1 MLWWCVCLSQ
11 FSFLARWRAA
21 VGSFHLQ
28 GNLGPAEKNV
38 DQVLRLHGAQCVN
51 CISGNFLQGRPE
63 EPPAVKA
70 IPLWSI
76 ISGETIMAS
85 ENMALGH
92 QIAESLKE
100 YIQSHPKLRRLPPI
114 RRLSTT
120 YNVSPNTILVAVG
133 ILAEQ
138 SIVIRRRGSGV
149 LIAGRESEEPAPREQ
164 PEKRTPVERV
174 RDYVRERINDGTYRR
189 RYPLPKTAYLSMQ
202 LGVSHHAV
210 TAAYRFLRE
219 ANLAHKQGRRW
230 IAGPRVT
237 PSASSPA
244 GLPVVVLLQ
253 SRESF
258 WADMAKRDFFE
269 AFCRSFQ
276 NEVESYDVQLMPALF
291 DTDTPSS
298 GILPAGWRAVH
309 RFIRSLGHRYRGCL
323 ICNAM
328 KERRDLPRWLEELC
342 RFKQPVVW
350 FDRLKENPNLTIN
363 SPWLVRCHEAE
374 AYAVGLAFTHLQE
387 LEHRHIA
394 FPAYASLPWV
404 ERRKRIVA
412 RQAERIGFESL
423 TISPEGQSLFFG
435 DNTREQAAFLQAC
448 NDMGFPCITS
458 AVSYIQAVWGGIR
471 PALSDTVHEAYQQD
485 RFAGIAL
492 LVRHFLEEHSSLP
505 TPLKEFPVL
514 PWLVAL
520 TPVLSPILAQ
530 EHITAIVAPNDLT
543 AHWYYLWL
551 RAYGL
556 RVPQDISLISFD
568 NLWRLQS
575 LPITSVDFG
584 YGYLGF
590 AAFHSIM
597 RDITLSTNRS
607 GTIAAQ
613 PRIVRRGTVA
623 KPGEGFDREPFRA
636 VSHLLEPS

>member
-1 MLWWCVCLSQ
+1 
-11 FSFLARWRAA
+11 
-21 VGSFHLQ
+21 
-28 GNLGPAEKNV
+28 
-38 DQVLRLHGAQCVN
+38 
-51 CISGNFLQGRPE
+51 
-63 EPPAVKA
+63 
-70 IPLWSI
+70 
-76 ISGETIMAS
+76 MAS
-85 ENMALGH
+85 DSRALGH
-92 QIAESLKE
+92 HIADSLQK
-100 YIQSHPKLRRLPPI
+100 YIQSHPSLRRLPPI
-114 RRLSTT
+114 RRLSQT
-120 YNVSPNTILVAVG
+120 YNVSPNTILDAVG
-133 ILAEQ
+133 ILAGEG
-138 SIVIRRRGSGV
+138 IVIRRQGSGV
-149 LIAGRESEEPAPREQ
+149 LIAGREVVEPHPPEQSEKHTPA
-164 PEKRTPVERV
+164 ERV
-174 RDYVRERINDGTYRR
+174 RDYVRDRINDGTYRR
-189 RYPLPKTAYLSMQ
+189 RNPLPKTAFLSMR

-210 TAAYRFLRE
+210 TAAYRLLRE

-230 IAGPRVT
+230 IAGPRITASVT
-237 PSASSPA
+237 APA

-276 NEVESYDVQLMPALF
+276 SEVESYDVQLMPALF
-291 DTDTPSS
+291 DTDSPSS
-298 GILPAGWRAVH
+298 GILPAGLRAVH

-328 KERRDLPRWLEELC
+328 KEREDLPRWLEELS

-350 FDRLKENPNLTIN
+350 FDRLKENPSLKIS

-374 AYAVGLAFTHLQE
+374 EYAVQLALTHLYE
-387 LEHRHIA
+387 LEHRHVA
-394 FPAYASLPWV
+394 FPVYAPLRWV
-404 ERRKRIVA
+404 ENRGRMIA
-412 RQAERIGFESL
+412 RLAERMAFESL
-423 TISPEGQSLFFG
+423 STSSGGESLFFG
-435 DNTREQAAFLQAC
+435 DGTEEQAAFLRAC
-448 NDMGFPCITS
+448 HDMDFPCINS
-458 AVSYIQAVWGGIR
+458 ATSYIQAVWGGIR
-471 PALSDTVHEAYQQD
+471 PVVSESVHRAYRRD

-492 LVRHFLEEHSSLP
+492 LVRHFLQEHSSLP
-505 TPLKEFPVL
+505 KPLTEFPVL

-530 EHITAIVAPNDLT
+530 KRITALIAPNDQA

-597 RDITLSTNRS
+597 RDITLTTDRT

-636 VSHLLEPS
+636 VARLLEE